1 MIIFYHR
8 TRITHR
14 GLGQTK
20 FHYNRQILH
29 IVNYLLEKAIKV
41 ALGMMGFEVRIIMRN
56 MSQHV
61 N

>member
-1 MIIFYHR
+1 MIVFCHR

-20 FHYNRQILH
+20 VYCSRQILH
-29 IVNYLLEKAIKV
+29 IVNYLLEKVIKV
-41 ALGMMGFEVRIIMRN
+41 ALGMMGFEVRIIMN
-56 MSQHV
+56 QHV